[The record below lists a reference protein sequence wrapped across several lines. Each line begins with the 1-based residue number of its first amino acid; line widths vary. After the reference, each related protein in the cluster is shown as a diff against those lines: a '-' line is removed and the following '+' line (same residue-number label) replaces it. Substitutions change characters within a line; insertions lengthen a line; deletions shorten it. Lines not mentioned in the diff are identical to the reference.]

1 MTDRALANAVAKR
14 DFANDEIE
22 NLTKRIN
29 ALRQEVR
36 EAEAFI
42 SAWHQF
48 ADAAPIEL
56 ARAHPEA
63 AQKRA
68 GSHSIGADGV
78 VQASPSRRTRIP
90 GNPKKEE
97 VARVAREIIEERGEP
112 VLRSVLLQDLADR
125 GLNVRGADPEMVL
138 STMLWRVRDTSGL
151 VRLPTGGY
159 WVADRPHEPT
169 GYVPGSNTEG
179 SSGEGNQSE
188 GADDTDEPS
197 SASFGH
203 NGRVSVTPL
212 DRVIETPP
220 VEPPHITPDGR
231 KGD

>member
-14 DFANDEIE
+14 DFASDEIE
-22 NLTKRIN
+22 SLTQRIS

-48 ADAAPIEL
+48 AGVTPVETAFT
-56 ARAHPEA
+56 RSEA
-63 AQKRA
+63 AQHRA
-68 GSHSIGADGV
+68 GSHSISADGLA
-78 VQASPSRRTRIP
+78 QASPLRRTRVP

-112 VLRSVLLQDLADR
+112 VLRSVLIQELANR
-125 GLNVRGADPEMVL
+125 GLSVRGADPEMVL

-159 WVADRPHEPT
+159 WVADRPHE
-169 GYVPGSNTEG
+169 
-179 SSGEGNQSE
+179 SSGYAPGNDAEVAKDEGAQSE
-188 GADDTDEPS
+188 RPDDGDGAEDLAPD
-197 SASFGH
+197 H
-203 NGRVSVTPL
+203 NKKVPVTSL

-220 VEPPHITPDGR
+220 VQPPHITYAGR
-231 KGD
+231 RND